1 MDQLV
6 PGQRLMKFSA
16 CAPLFAIVLMLSATA
31 QMPPK
36 KPGSPVKAA
45 PSATDNGK
53 PKFKAIWEPVNYP
66 QDAELTSVYFT
77 NADVGWVT
85 GLKRTDA
92 GEGGFI
98 IHTTDGGEHWNL
110 QMGDPLSGTR
120 SITNMFFQ
128 NPTHGWAGQ
137 FGGQLLRTTD
147 GENWESAGKFE
158 TLNPYAFISPAVGFA
173 THTSELRR
181 TDDAGKSWKV
191 IFTCQASVEV
201 QGLRRDQ
208 RCDFISLHFPTP
220 QVGFAASS
228 KLADGTSAV
237 FKTSNGGESW
247 ALISF
252 LSSDALHRTIGFANA
267 DTGFI
272 KTSAGLMGTF
282 DGGKTW
288 KGIPVSMPGNNPIHF
303 AQQVGWFV
311 ENNTFAYT
319 GNGGK
324 RWNSV
329 DLRLPARV
337 NDFSL
342 PRPDRG
348 YVVGEHG
355 MVYRYRVV
363 PIEYTG
369 KGMIPAPAM

>member
-1 MDQLV
+1 
-6 PGQRLMKFSA
+6 MKNSA
-16 CAPLFAIVLMLSATA
+16 CALLSAIVVVLTATA
-31 QMPPK
+31 QIQPK
-36 KPGSPVKAA
+36 KPGSAIKAA
-45 PSATDNGK
+45 PPATDTVKG
-53 PKFKAIWEPVNYP
+53 KFKAIWEPVNYP
-66 QDAELTSVYFT
+66 QDAELTSVHFA

-120 SITNMFFQ
+120 SMTNMFFQ
-128 NPTHGWAGQ
+128 DPTHGWAGQ
-137 FGGQLLRTTD
+137 FGGKLLRTTD
-147 GENWESAGKFE
+147 GDNWESAGEFE
-158 TLNPYAFISPAVGFA
+158 TLNPYAFISPTVGFA
-173 THTSELRR
+173 THNAELRR

-191 IFTCQASVEV
+191 ILTCQASVEV

-208 RCDFISLHFPTP
+208 GCEFNSLHFATR
-220 QVGFAASS
+220 QVGFAASG

-247 ALISF
+247 AVISF
-252 LSSDALHRTIGFANA
+252 LSSDAHQRTIGFADA

-288 KGIPVSMPGNNPIHF
+288 KGMPVNMPGDNPIHF

-329 DLRLPARV
+329 DLHLPARV
-337 NDFSL
+337 NSFSL

-355 MVYRYRVV
+355 MIYRYRIV
-363 PIEYTG
+363 PIEYTS
-369 KGMIPAPAM
+369 KGMISAPAM